1 MVEKKNKFQL
11 GTFIFV
17 HEKYVK
23 NKIGALKGFIALA
36 EMFTHSCLEVN
47 RRENA
52 GVSHV
57 LNLLLWDDFYT
68 QRNVFPNAT
77 MWFLASIG

>member
-1 MVEKKNKFQL
+1 MFWMRNKKNNFQL
-11 GTFIFV
+11 GTFIFG

-36 EMFTHSCLEVN
+36 EMFTYSCLEVT

-52 GVSHV
+52 AIHM
-57 LNLLLWDDFYT
+57 F
-68 QRNVFPNAT
+68 
-77 MWFLASIG
+77 